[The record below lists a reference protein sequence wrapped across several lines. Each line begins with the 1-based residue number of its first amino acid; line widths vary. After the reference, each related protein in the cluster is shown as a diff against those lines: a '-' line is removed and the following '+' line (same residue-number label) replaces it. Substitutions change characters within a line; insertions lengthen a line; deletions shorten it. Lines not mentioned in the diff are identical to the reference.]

1 MSVEPFEVLDDN
13 STIEI
18 GGKMFTIIKKLG
30 SGAFGCVYQAEVNG
44 EPRALKFT
52 KVHKDAK

>member
-30 SGAFGCVYQAEVNG
+30 SGAFGCVY
-44 EPRALKFT
+44 
-52 KVHKDAK
+52 